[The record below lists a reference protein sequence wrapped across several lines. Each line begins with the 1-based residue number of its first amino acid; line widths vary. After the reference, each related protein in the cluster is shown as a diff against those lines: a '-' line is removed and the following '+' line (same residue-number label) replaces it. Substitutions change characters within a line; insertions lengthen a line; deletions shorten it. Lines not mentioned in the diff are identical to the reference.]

1 MSSNTLIALKEAGQS
16 PWLDNLS
23 RDLIESGKL
32 KRMVDEQ
39 GLCGVTSN
47 PSIFQQALA
56 GSKAYDRALE
66 DLLNK
71 GLRDTRQLFFALA
84 LEDIAAAADILLPV
98 YNNSGGNDG
107 FLSLEVSPD
116 LAYDT
121 DATIEEALRLFQ
133 SLARK
138 NVMIKVPATL
148 PGLSAIESLIAA
160 GVNINVTLL
169 FSVSRYQQVM
179 EAYLKGLEQRLEQGK
194 SIKDIAS
201 VASFFVSRV
210 DVMIDAL
217 LKQKIGA
224 AAGEEKKNQLAELF
238 GQAAVAN
245 ARLANQAFEQIFQG
259 RRFKE
264 LEKHGARIQRLLW
277 GSTSTKNPDY
287 SDIKYVQELIGPNT
301 VNTMPEETMLAF
313 ADHGEVKETIRQ
325 DVDKADKLFTDL
337 KRLDIDINVVTD
349 RLEKEGVDKFSKSF
363 TDLLGGIA
371 DKRDRLLQT
380 RAE

>member
-1 MSSNTLIALKEAGQS
+1 MASNTLIALKEAGQS

-32 KRMVDEQ
+32 KHMVESE

-56 GSKAYDRALE
+56 GSRSYDQALE
-66 DLLNK
+66 ELLNK

-98 YNNSGGNDG
+98 YKNSGGNDG

-121 DATIEEALRLFQ
+121 EATIEEALRLFH

-138 NVMIKVPATL
+138 NVMIKVPATI
-148 PGLSAIESLIAA
+148 PGLSAIKTLIAS

-169 FSVSRYQQVM
+169 FSVPRYQQVM
-179 EAYLKGLEQRLEQGK
+179 EAYLKGLEQRLDQGK

-217 LKQKIGA
+217 LKQKIEA
-224 AAGEEKKNQLAELF
+224 AAGEEKKEQLAELL

-245 ARLANQAFEQIFQG
+245 ARLANQVFEQVFQD

-264 LEKHGARIQRLLW
+264 LEKRGARIQRLLW

-313 ADHGEVKETIRQ
+313 ADHGEVKETIRHG
-325 DVDKADKLFTDL
+325 VDKADKLFTGL

-349 RLEKEGVDKFSKSF
+349 RLEKEGVDKFSDAF
-363 TDLLGGIA
+363 TDLLQGIA
-371 DKRDRLLQT
+371 DKRDRFLQDRT
-380 RAE
+380 

>member
-32 KRMVDEQ
+32 KRMVEEQ

-169 FSVSRYQQVM
+169 FSVPRYQQVM

-224 AAGEEKKNQLAELF
+224 AAGEEKENQLAELF

-245 ARLANQAFEQIFQG
+245 ARLANQVFEQIFQG

-337 KRLDIDINVVTD
+337 KRLDIDINVMTD